1 MDVVPLY
8 GDMQM
13 KPYFYITKSL
23 NFDSS
28 RWSHCESSSPSPQ
41 SQILTSV
48 ETFRESHIEYVS
60 ELARRNNEVTPP
72 PSPSCRCLISLSFWL
87 MCVACCSW
95 TGNKLCFLCR
105 GWRALTR
112 ALAQTER
119 TRRCTSW
126 PCAVWTSCRHGHR
139 GSWSWYSSHIFRLRK
154 NSVFTISS

>member
-60 ELARRNNEVTPP
+60 ELARRNNEVIPPTPP
-72 PSPSCRCLISLSFWL
+72 PHPLTKLSLLDYFVFLID
-87 MCVACCSW
+87 VCCM
-95 TGNKLCFLCR
+95 LQLDR
-105 GWRALTR
+105 
-112 ALAQTER
+112 E
-119 TRRCTSW
+119 
-126 PCAVWTSCRHGHR
+126 
-139 GSWSWYSSHIFRLRK
+139 
-154 NSVFTISS
+154 

>member
-60 ELARRNNEVTPP
+60 ELARRNNEVTPHP
-72 PSPSCRCLISLSFWL
+72 HPHPQLSLFDFLVFLID
-87 MCVACCSW
+87 VCCM
-95 TGNKLCFLCR
+95 LQLDR
-105 GWRALTR
+105 
-112 ALAQTER
+112 E
-119 TRRCTSW
+119 
-126 PCAVWTSCRHGHR
+126 
-139 GSWSWYSSHIFRLRK
+139 
-154 NSVFTISS
+154 

>member
-60 ELARRNNEVTPP
+60 ELARMNNEVTRHPQL
-72 PSPSCRCLISLSFWL
+72 SLFDILVFLID
-87 MCVACCSW
+87 VCCM
-95 TGNKLCFLCR
+95 LQLDR
-105 GWRALTR
+105 
-112 ALAQTER
+112 E
-119 TRRCTSW
+119 
-126 PCAVWTSCRHGHR
+126 
-139 GSWSWYSSHIFRLRK
+139 
-154 NSVFTISS
+154 